1 MVNVGKIYHTLTLW
15 DSGFRGPLGFSWNFE
30 CPADSGCGRHDGKPV
45 RLAWKFLQSG
55 QKSQIFREDS
65 GLLHL
70 LRILLWNL
78 NTLRFVSVMKNT
90 PTPSSSDVRWAR
102 EILGPTWISTYPGL
116 YQNQW
121 LQAFWAPVFYGSKS
135 SFEVFSGRN
144 CVKKSMSFYWNYC
157 KQGKALH
164 IGASLH
170 FFVQFIQDTPE
181 TVILRVYEETLSLV
195 SRWHW

>member
-1 MVNVGKIYHTLTLW
+1 MA
-15 DSGFRGPLGFSWNFE
+15 S
-30 CPADSGCGRHDGKPV
+30 
-45 RLAWKFLQSG
+45 
-55 QKSQIFREDS
+55 
-65 GLLHL
+65 
-70 LRILLWNL
+70 WNL

-116 YQNQW
+116 YQNRW
-121 LQAFWAPVFYGSKS
+121 LQAFWAPAFYGSKS

-170 FFVQFIQDTPE
+170 FFVQFIQDTPPKLLFCE
-181 TVILRVYEETLSLV
+181 FMRKHCHWCHGGTDKLYMHSLLTFI
-195 SRWHW
+195 SSQYCLG